1 MAVKKRSFDE
11 SEVLKNLNKEII
23 KIKGRTKK
31 GITKALTEIMALS
44 KERTPV
50 DTGQL
55 RRNTYI
61 ETRAGAKGPIGKAG
75 YLQNYAVY
83 VHENLESKHTVGQA
97 KFMESAIGDKTKEVL
112 KIIADN
118 VKIK

>member
-50 DTGQL
+50 DAHGDNLPDAGPPRPRPLGQCPKH
-55 RRNTYI
+55 RR
-61 ETRAGAKGPIGKAG
+61 ALAVDDPCASGP
-75 YLQNYAVY
+75 
-83 VHENLESKHTVGQA
+83 
-97 KFMESAIGDKTKEVL
+97 SA
-112 KIIADN
+112 
-118 VKIK
+118 